1 MTGEILKK
9 VLDEKRAAKRREEV
23 RAEERKAAALAMPDV
38 AEAHRE
44 YVYALHESLLGGT
57 ADGKRRAKE
66 CRAAYLDALAA
77 AGYTEEDFSPRVFC
91 PRCGDSGIC
100 NGKLCECTKDAF
112 IKELGIACDISP
124 EGFTLADFDPAK
136 VHGSQAEHLGRM
148 YARMSAYAEKFPDVN
163 RSVIVCTGRTGTGKT
178 MLASALART
187 LIRRGHSAV
196 IMSAT
201 AFNSLM
207 LKCHTSPYSER
218 EGILA
223 DVLGAELLVIDD
235 LGTEPRYNNVTCEYL
250 LLVLEERTGKHLS
263 TLVTTNLSPEKLL
276 HSYNERIY
284 SRLFDKRRSLT
295 LTFDGED
302 LRLQ

>member
-9 VLDEKRAAKRREEV
+9 VLDEKRAAKRREE
-23 RAEERKAAALAMPDV
+23 AEAAARKTAALAVPEV

-44 YVYALHESLLGGT
+44 YVYALHESLRYGG
-57 ADGKRRAKE
+57 ADAGRRAKE
-66 CRAAYLDALAA
+66 LYAAYIKALAA
-77 AGYTEEDFSPRVFC
+77 AGYSESDFSPRVRC
-91 PRCGDSGIC
+91 PRCGDSGVC
-100 NGKLCECTKDAF
+100 DGKICECTKDAF
-112 IKELGIACDISP
+112 IKELGIACDIEP
-124 EGFTLADFDPAK
+124 EGFTLTDFDLEK
-136 VHGSQAEHLGRM
+136 VHGSQAEHLGKM

-163 RSVIVCTGRTGTGKT
+163 RSVIVCTGKTGTGKT
-178 MLASALART
+178 MLATALART

-207 LKCHTSPYSER
+207 LKCHTAPYAER
-218 EGILA
+218 DGILA

-250 LLVLEERTGKHLS
+250 LLVLEERAGKKLS
-263 TLVTTNLSPEKLL
+263 TVITTNLSPEKIL
-276 HSYNERIY
+276 HAYNERIY

-295 LTFDGED
+295 LAFGGED
-302 LRLQ
+302 LRLV